1 MMRLSCIIINVL
13 FSHFLYIN
21 IFLYFY
27 FRFGDVGVA
36 SYCVNVTDSLCVNIV
51 PFLTLLIIF
60 YAFRVTSLIDFG
72 ELKGGVVG
80 GGGTGLGGIGGG
92 LFGGLDGI
100 FGGVTGIMKI
110 SSILLHIIIINKCIY
125 VHIEATNY
133 IFTLFSGGGG
143 GYNAPAQGGYNA
155 PSPSYNNP
163 QSKYLL

>member
-1 MMRLSCIIINVL
+1 M
-13 FSHFLYIN
+13 
-21 IFLYFY
+21 
-27 FRFGDVGVA
+27 
-36 SYCVNVTDSLCVNIV
+36 

-110 SSILLHIIIINKCIY
+110 SSILLHIINKCIY
-125 VHIEATNY
+125 VHKEATNCM
-133 IFTLFSGGGG
+133 FTLFSGGGG

-155 PSPSYNNP
+155 PSPSYNAAP
-163 QSKYLL
+163 AQSKYLL

>member
-1 MMRLSCIIINVL
+1 MV
-13 FSHFLYIN
+13 FSNFHTLI

-27 FRFGDVGVA
+27 FRFGDIGVA

-100 FGGVTGIMKI
+100 FGGVTGIIEI
-110 SSILLHIIIINKCIY
+110 SVMPMYLITYFIFRTLNYYQLHIN
-125 VHIEATNY
+125 T
-133 IFTLFSGGGG
+133 IFRRRWRIQCTSSGWIQCSE
-143 GYNAPAQGGYNA
+143 P
-155 PSPSYNNP
+155 
-163 QSKYLL
+163 KL

>member
-1 MMRLSCIIINVL
+1 ML
-13 FSHFLYIN
+13 FSYLYTLI
-21 IFLYFY
+21 IFLYLY

-80 GGGTGLGGIGGG
+80 GSGTGLGGIGGG

-100 FGGVTGIMKI
+100 FGGVTGIIEI
-110 SSILLHIIIINKCIY
+110 SNISIYLNIN
-125 VHIEATNY
+125 
-133 IFTLFSGGGG
+133 
-143 GYNAPAQGGYNA
+143 Q
-155 PSPSYNNP
+155 
-163 QSKYLL
+163 

>member
-1 MMRLSCIIINVL
+1 ML
-13 FSHFLYIN
+13 FFHFYPFI

-100 FGGVTGIMKI
+100 FGGVTGIIEIIDI
-110 SSILLHIIIINKCIY
+110 SMYLINACE
-125 VHIEATNY
+125 H
-133 IFTLFSGGGG
+133 
-143 GYNAPAQGGYNA
+143 
-155 PSPSYNNP
+155 
-163 QSKYLL
+163 

>member
-1 MMRLSCIIINVL
+1 MFSFL
-13 FSHFLYIN
+13 FIE

-27 FRFGDVGVA
+27 FRFGDIGVA

-100 FGGVTGIMKI
+100 FGGVTGIIKI
-110 SSILLHIIIINKCIY
+110 RNISMYLITSLNIC
-125 VHIEATNY
+125 
-133 IFTLFSGGGG
+133 
-143 GYNAPAQGGYNA
+143 
-155 PSPSYNNP
+155 
-163 QSKYLL
+163 KY